1 MQTKCRA
8 EFARTISIQFLFNM
22 RKFRID
28 LLSIA
33 IAVILPGLLIWFAG
47 DTWVG
52 LHSVERRAEWIVM
65 LCIAFVVLFLWISFD
80 SSSRPAV
87 AARRVRHWLQKK
99 ASSSTERRDTGVPD
113 GGTRDATLRSS
124 LRDRHGWRW
133 RYRERW
139 VLVAGDVPLVKR
151 LAPGLV
157 DAGYLITGD
166 TVLLYAKQTRDTLD
180 ADWLDQ
186 IRRLRR
192 RRPVDA
198 IVAVTRN
205 RNSVD
210 APFDTDNLS
219 QRLARHARALRWAA
233 PAYLLNVTDFG
244 GKASSPDE
252 AIGFTWSNARV
263 SSDAIGASL
272 QDLTDNL
279 ADAGVVRLTKDAGDR
294 YPAEL
299 SQHISNLGSALS
311 GLILQTSQS
320 RIWRHAVHGLLFAPL
335 FKERELAPPQA
346 PASANDDEPPLGQ
359 PHRTIWQT
367 VAEHSSK
374 VHGRRVRFSL
384 STTAAWF
391 TTGLIGCWIAG
402 TMLSGFVNRA
412 TIRNAA
418 DAVANL
424 STVQDRTQ
432 ALQALNTLG
441 QQIDT
446 LEVHQREG
454 APWSSRFGLNRD
466 SALLDALWPSYAG
479 AANRILVAPIRQ
491 KLEARLQELASLS
504 DAQIAD
510 GGNAQI
516 QAAYDTLKAYLM
528 LAKPERAVA
537 AFLTPQ
543 LAATAV
549 PARPSNSS
557 LSPGAWED
565 LRLHAIAFF
574 ANHLGN
580 APASKA
586 SAFAITPDGN
596 LIASA
601 RQTVIGVRGIQNS
614 RDALY
619 QQIIDEATPKYPPVS
634 LATLLGD
641 TTSRGLFTTTA
652 TVPGVFTRAA
662 WEERISKAID
672 DASAQRDVSGDWVLR
687 PEGNPLAA
695 SDTKASNPPPSTLKV
710 ELRQRY
716 FDDYARA
723 WALFLNSLRWQ
734 SAPTLSATAD
744 QLTLLGDSQRSPL
757 VALMNAIVYQAGAGA
772 NAQSLS
778 ESLINKAQQLVGAD
792 EKDPSKQAQPQLA
805 PLAAAFGPILRLTG
819 SDLAFGAPANRK
831 AATQLAATGD
841 LSLARYL
848 ERVTAMRLK
857 ASQIVSGADPD
868 AIARLAAQSV
878 LQGKTS
884 DISDSRDYA
893 SRVAAS
899 LGEQWAGFGALFR
912 APFDQAWQV
921 VVQPAASSLNEIWRT
936 AILTDWNKSFGG
948 RYPFSD
954 SDNDA
959 SLPEMARFMRPNNGV
974 IAQFVATQLAGV
986 VERQGDRW
994 VVAQGADQGALTIDP
1009 VFLSSLNKLTRISTV
1024 LFPSGDARVR
1034 YELQAVPT
1042 PGVTDMKFVLSG
1054 RELRYFNQKQEWV
1067 PFEWPGQSLENLSHI
1082 EWQTEQG
1089 GLRTALD
1096 SQGRFGLIRLLE
1108 RAKVAQQDNARYLLT
1123 WMPDA
1128 SQGIPLK
1135 VQLRSE
1141 AGAGPLD
1148 VLQLRNFALPARIF
1162 VTGVAS
1168 TGSKVSTASPPP
1180 LPAAAIAAAKHA
1192 AVPLPPG
1199 LPGAMSL
1206 PMPATPGP
1214 ASRRAAAAESARAD
1228 AQPATSGMKSSSAN
1242 PRMTVSSLA
1251 TTSMSAD
1258 ASSKPFG
1265 HALRLLGDAFAF

>member
-1 MQTKCRA
+1 MNDNQNENKTRPAGLFIGIAAVIVFLALGIAIWVEGSRHGWSRDTRIIIELSLFSTLLLVILLVKYFEVVLLGIASLRA
-8 EFARTISIQFLFNM
+8 SRWFARY
-22 RKFRID
+22 
-28 LLSIA
+28 
-33 IAVILPGLLIWFAG
+33 
-47 DTWVG
+47 
-52 LHSVERRAEWIVM
+52 
-65 LCIAFVVLFLWISFD
+65 
-80 SSSRPAV
+80 
-87 AARRVRHWLQKK
+87 
-99 ASSSTERRDTGVPD
+99 DTGKRAASVDHDDQGQPPGQAD
-113 GGTRDATLRSS
+113 RAAALRNV
-124 LRDRHGWRW
+124 LRDRNGWRW

-151 LAPGLV
+151 LAPGLI
-157 DAGYLITGD
+157 DRGYLITGD
-166 TVLLYAKQTRDTLD
+166 TILLYARQTRDTLETE
-180 ADWLDQ
+180 WLDQ

-192 RRPVDA
+192 RRPIDA

-205 RNSVD
+205 RSSANT
-210 APFDTDNLS
+210 PFDTDELA
-219 QRLARHARALRWAA
+219 QRLARYPRALRWAA

-244 GKASSPDE
+244 SVTSSPDE
-252 AIGFTWSNARV
+252 AIALTWSNARV
-263 SSDAIGASL
+263 SANEIDTSL
-272 QDLTDNL
+272 QDLTCNL
-279 ADAGVVRLTKDAGDR
+279 ADAGVVRLTKDADDR

-299 SQHISNLGSALS
+299 SQHISNLRSALS
-311 GLILQTSQS
+311 GLVLQTSQS
-320 RIWRHAVHGLLFAPL
+320 RVWRHAVHGLLFAPL
-335 FKERELAPPQA
+335 FKERELVPSL
-346 PASANDDEPPLGQ
+346 PAEANDDEPPAGPQ
-359 PHRTIWQT
+359 HRTIWQT
-367 VAEHSSK
+367 VAEHSRK
-374 VHGRRVRFSL
+374 IHGRRVGFSL

-391 TTGLIGCWIAG
+391 TTALVGCWIGG

-418 DAVANL
+418 DTVAQL
-424 STVQDRTQ
+424 SAVQDRTQ
-432 ALQALNTLG
+432 ALQTLNGLDR
-441 QQIDT
+441 QIDT

-454 APWSSRFGLNRD
+454 APWPARFGLNRD
-466 SALLDALWPSYAG
+466 NALLDALWPSYAN
-479 AANRILVAPIRQ
+479 AANRILVVPIRQ
-491 KLEARLQELASLS
+491 KLEAHLHQLASLS
-504 DAQIAD
+504 DAEIAG
-510 GGNAQI
+510 GGNTQV

-543 LAATAV
+543 LVATAAPER
-549 PARPSNSS
+549 PANSP
-557 LSPGAWED
+557 LSSGAWED
-565 LRLHAIAFF
+565 LRQHTIAFF
-574 ANHLGN
+574 AGHLGRDTTSN
-580 APASKA
+580 I
-586 SAFAITPDGN
+586 SALAIVPDGN

-614 RDALY
+614 KDALY
-619 QQIIDEATPKYPPVS
+619 QQIIDEATPKYPPIS

-641 TTSRGLFTTTA
+641 TTSRGLFNTTA
-652 TVPGVFTRAA
+652 TVPGVFTRTA
-662 WEERISKAID
+662 WDERIAKAID
-672 DASAQRDVSGDWVLR
+672 DASTQRDVSGDWVLSDAKS
-687 PEGNPLAA
+687 GNQ
-695 SDTKASNPPPSTLKV
+695 TPSTLKA

-744 QLTLLGDSQRSPL
+744 QLTLLGDPQRSPL
-757 VALMNAIVYQAGAGA
+757 VALMNVIVYQAGAGA
-772 NAQSLS
+772 NTQSLS
-778 ESLINKAQQLVGAD
+778 DSLINKAQQLVGAD
-792 EKDPSKQAQPQLA
+792 EKDPSKQVQPQLA
-805 PLAAAFGPILRLTG
+805 PLATAFGPILRLTG
-819 SDLAFGAPANRK
+819 SDLVSGAQSNDK
-831 AATQLAATGD
+831 AAAQLAATGD

-899 LGEQWAGFGALFR
+899 LGEQWAGFGELFR
-912 APFDQAWQV
+912 TPFDQAWQV

-936 AILTDWNKSFGG
+936 AIVADWNKAFGG

-959 SLPEMARFMRPNNGV
+959 SLPEMARFMRPDNGV
-974 IAQFVATQLAGV
+974 IAQFVTTQLAGV

-994 VVAQGADQGALTIDP
+994 VAAQGADHGALTIDP
-1009 VFLSSLNKLTRISTV
+1009 SFLSSLNKLTRVSTV

-1089 GLRTALD
+1089 GLRSALD

-1108 RAKVAQQDNARYLLT
+1108 RANVSSQDSARYLLT
-1123 WMPDA
+1123 WTPDT

-1148 VLQLRNFALPARIF
+1148 VLQLRNFTLPTRIF
-1162 VTGVAS
+1162 L
-1168 TGSKVSTASPPP
+1168 TGSAKSGAKLSSANPPP
-1180 LPAAAIAAAKHA
+1180 LPRSMIEAAKHA
-1192 AVPLPPG
+1192 AMPLPRG
-1199 LPGAMSL
+1199 ALP
-1206 PMPATPGP
+1206 
-1214 ASRRAAAAESARAD
+1214 E
-1228 AQPATSGMKSSSAN
+1228 
-1242 PRMTVSSLA
+1242 VE
-1251 TTSMSAD
+1251 
-1258 ASSKPFG
+1258 
-1265 HALRLLGDAFAF
+1265 

>member
-1 MQTKCRA
+1 MIVRKILGYWILVPAVTAFLAILAYFKGGDIHPSPWFRVCVVIA
-8 EFARTISIQFLFNM
+8 SGFVLLALHPLVIGAWGVVARHT
-22 RKFRID
+22 
-28 LLSIA
+28 
-33 IAVILPGLLIWFAG
+33 
-47 DTWVG
+47 
-52 LHSVERRAEWIVM
+52 
-65 LCIAFVVLFLWISFD
+65 
-80 SSSRPAV
+80 SSRSASRYDRDPM
-87 AARRVRHWLQKK
+87 ARVGAPQNKDVVDLNAYR
-99 ASSSTERRDTGVPD
+99 G
-113 GGTRDATLRSS
+113 ATLCEA
-124 LRDRHGWRW
+124 LRNRHGRRW
-133 RYRERW
+133 RYRARW
-139 VLVAGDVPLVKR
+139 VLIAGDVPLVKR
-151 LAPGLV
+151 LAPELV
-157 DAGYLITGD
+157 DAGYLIVGG
-166 TVLLYAKQTRDTLD
+166 TVLLYAKQFRDTLD
-180 ADWLDQ
+180 TVWLDQ

-205 RNSVD
+205 RSSVD
-210 APFDTDNLS
+210 TPFDTDNLS

-233 PAYLLNVTDFG
+233 PVYLLNVTDFG
-244 GKASSPDE
+244 SEASSPDE
-252 AIGFTWSNARV
+252 AIGFTWANARV
-263 SSDAIGASL
+263 SSDAIDASL
-272 QDLTDNL
+272 QGLTDNL

-311 GLILQTSQS
+311 GLVLQTSQS

-346 PASANDDEPPLGQ
+346 PASANNDDPPIEPQ
-359 PHRTIWQT
+359 HRTIWQT
-367 VAEHSSK
+367 VAEHSRK
-374 VHGRRVRFSL
+374 VHGRRVGFSL
-384 STTAAWF
+384 STSAAWF

-402 TMLSGFVNRA
+402 TMMSGFVNRA
-412 TIRNAA
+412 TIQSSA
-418 DAVANL
+418 DTIANL
-424 STVQDRTQ
+424 STVQDHTQ

-454 APWSSRFGLNRD
+454 EPWTSRFGLNRD
-466 SALLDALWPSYAG
+466 SALLGALWPSYAG
-479 AANRILVAPIRQ
+479 AAHRILVAPIRQ
-491 KLEARLQELASLS
+491 KLEARLQQLASLS

-510 GGNAQI
+510 GGNVQT

-557 LSPGAWED
+557 LSSGAWED

-574 ANHLGN
+574 ASHLGR
-580 APASKA
+580 APASDA

-614 RDALY
+614 TDALY

-641 TTSRGLFTTTA
+641 TTSRGLFNTTA
-652 TVPGVFTRAA
+652 TIPGVFTRAA

-672 DASAQRDVSGDWVLR
+672 DASAKRDVSGDWVLR
-687 PEGNPLAA
+687 PERNAVGATDNKDG
-695 SDTKASNPPPSTLKV
+695 SHPPPTLKA

-757 VALMNAIVYQAGAGA
+757 VALMNAIVYQAGTGA
-772 NAQSLS
+772 SAQSLS
-778 ESLINKAQQLVGAD
+778 ESLIKAQQLVGTD
-792 EKDPSKQAQPQLA
+792 EKDPSKQVQPQLA
-805 PLAAAFGPILRLTG
+805 PLASAFGPILRLTG
-819 SDLAFGAPANRK
+819 SDLVSGAPANGK

-884 DISDSRDYA
+884 DISDSRDYG

-936 AILTDWNKSFGG
+936 AILADWNKSFGG

-954 SDNDA
+954 ADNDA
-959 SLPEMARFMRPNNGV
+959 SLPEMARFMRPDHGV

-986 VERQGDRW
+986 IERQGDRW

-1009 VFLSSLNKLTRISTV
+1009 VFLSSLNKLTQISTV

-1042 PGVTDMKFVLSG
+1042 PGVTGMKFVLSG

-1108 RAKVAQQDNARYLLT
+1108 RAKVTQQDNARYLLT
-1123 WMPDA
+1123 WMPDT

-1162 VTGVAS
+1162 ATGAVGARP
-1168 TGSKVSTASPPP
+1168 KLSTASPPP

-1192 AVPLPPG
+1192 AVLLPPG
-1199 LPGAMSL
+1199 LPGAMSWQDA
-1206 PMPATPGP
+1206 PMPATPEP
-1214 ASRRAAAAESARAD
+1214 APAPRRTATAATAESARAD
-1228 AQPATSGMKSSSAN
+1228 AHPATSDMKSPKAN
-1242 PRMTVSSLA
+1242 PEMTVSSLA
-1251 TTSMSAD
+1251 ATSTSSD

-1265 HALRLLGDAFAF
+1265 HALQLLGDAFAFRDPR